1 MARWWCKCTE
11 KHSCHQRLWMLIAPP
26 NAETHIHAKHF
37 MCAFPG
43 WTGAR
48 STQLMKGLCALAI
61 RWPPSFCLEAAEKWK
76 QTPAKDTWWGIQPG
90 FGSAAVGLWPDN
102 SSFSSNRNAAAIC
115 SAFSTSV
122 IVILAY
128 HSFRASDLSFQR
140 RYGSFQKRYGI
151 CKKSSCYR
159 VNKISG
165 AQICHVHDQQE
176 EQQVAHGEAHFT

>member
-1 MARWWCKCTE
+1 MQKHISAPNIPCVPSLVEQAWDQHNWWTE
-11 KHSCHQRLWMLIAPP
+11 G
-26 NAETHIHAKHF
+26 F
-37 MCAFPG
+37 MCVSHSLTTVFLPWSSRKMKTDTCQG
-43 WTGAR
+43 Y
-48 STQLMKGLCALAI
+48 LMGDTTWVREYS
-61 RWPPSFCLEAAEKWK
+61 RWPVTRQFIPQLQQKHNCNLLCFFHS
-76 QTPAKDTWWGIQPG
+76 
-90 FGSAAVGLWPDN
+90 
-102 SSFSSNRNAAAIC
+102 
-115 SAFSTSV
+115 SV

-159 VNKISG
+159 VNKVSG